1 MKDELLSIANDALNA
16 IDEFENYLFA
26 NHRAKYAMSKSI
38 LDQHREHITQIKK
51 GLELD
56 LDDAGFNDIRSDLN
70 LIIDNVNS
78 ARNGSY
84 ELQEPTIDTSE
95 VDQMLDSLKE
105 ERVETEYPTADI
117 NVNGINDAI
126 NTLEAAPVPEV
137 NVAPTEVPPV
147 PQIESAINVA
157 NQEVTMTTPEVNP
170 MDSSETMAENIPQA
184 MPEQSQ
190 FTEMAPQVDA
200 IPQLDV
206 NMVPQMDMNSDVD
219 VNALDAF
226 MNDQTQ
232 Q

>member
-1 MKDELLSIANDALNA
+1 MKEEILSIAEEAIKA

-56 LDDAGFNDIRSDLN
+56 LDDAGFDEVKSDLN

-78 ARNGSY
+78 ARNGSF
-84 ELQEPTIDTSE
+84 ELQEPVIDTTE

-105 ERVETEYPTADI
+105 ERVETEYPKEDI
-117 NVNGINDAI
+117 NVSGINDAI
-126 NTLEAAPVPEV
+126 NTLETTPVPEV
-137 NVAPTEVPPV
+137 PTVPSMMPSSDGTIETV
-147 PQIESAINVA
+147 PNG
-157 NQEVTMTTPEVNP
+157 VT
-170 MDSSETMAENIPQA
+170 
-184 MPEQSQ
+184 
-190 FTEMAPQVDA
+190 PQV
-200 IPQLDV
+200 DV
-206 NMVPQMDMNSDVD
+206 NMVPQIDMTSDID

-226 MNDQTQ
+226 MNTQTQ